1 MHPVPREARTL
12 HLKSVPYTGEVPP
25 WSSQSSR
32 RCFACRSPPVRK
44 SYWSSTKGRFRR
56 SIERRSPRRRLF
68 AIGDPI
74 RGTLRIATGRA
85 PTDDLLGDPQIGQ
98 YFGGGGYDFIRGPRH
113 PAGGQAGDAVIVYND
128 WEPPST
134 GVPREDGMIINDG
147 WLAPND
153 QFNLLLGLQR
163 PLTLGQLFDDD
174 GLEQSFDVRSEPGM
188 TLWGYIE
195 RGLGEF
201 RRVVNFTLSR
211 LSVTPRVC
219 RA

>member
-1 MHPVPREARTL
+1 MVKPIIAVLLCLPFAASAQELLVEYEGT
-12 HLKSVPYTGEVPP
+12 V
-25 WSSQSSR
+25 SSIDR
-32 RCFACRSPPVRK
+32 APLAESPPF
-44 SYWSSTKGRFRR
+44 S
-56 SIERRSPRRRLF
+56 
-68 AIGDPI
+68 IGDPI